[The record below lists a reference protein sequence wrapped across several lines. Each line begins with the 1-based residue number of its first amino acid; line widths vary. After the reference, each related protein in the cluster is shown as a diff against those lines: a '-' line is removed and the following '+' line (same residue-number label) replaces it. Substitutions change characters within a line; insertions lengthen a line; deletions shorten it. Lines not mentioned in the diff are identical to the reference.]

1 MNTCLSE
8 IFLQFY
14 SSCIF
19 LLFFQQLNMPFLAAI
34 LILIIISAF
43 ISMPIVYASL
53 GYGVIFLLFMLAVGI
68 YNYSTGGE
76 LTLKNFITQVA
87 LSIGFIIAALLLYY
101 AGSLIDP
108 PSLLE
113 EKRREKENK
122 QN

>member
-1 MNTCLSE
+1 
-8 IFLQFY
+8 
-14 SSCIF
+14 
-19 LLFFQQLNMPFLAAI
+19 
-34 LILIIISAF
+34 
-43 ISMPIVYASL
+43 MPIVYFLASVTTRRFFAGIYGLIIFASL

-68 YNYSTGGE
+68 YNYSTEGE